1 MLRAKHLAASLH
13 GLPAQL
19 LRLGVVALRQHC
31 DGKILLRLQRFRVP
45 GTENTLPSFPGSPEQ
60 RLGL

>member
-1 MLRAKHLAASLH
+1 MLGAKYLAASLH

-19 LRLGVVALRQHC
+19 LRLWVVALRQHC
-31 DGKILLRLQRFRVP
+31 DGEILLRLQRIRVP
-45 GTENTLPSFPGSPEQ
+45 GTENTLPNFQGAPEQ